1 MCHSCAPTGTTTVTD
16 RTTLTTLSFRAAAID
31 DVPELMRD
39 HYRLRYQVY
48 CLERKFLPA
57 ANFPQELEMDDFDRH
72 AVHVGAMDAAGT
84 LAGTARVVKVTAA
97 GPGLP
102 LFQHCKIFAEET
114 ELLDPDNTV
123 VEISRLS
130 MSRGYRRRQL
140 HSLPERR
147 DVRRDVF
154 LALAKAVYQ
163 ATKRLSATH
172 WLVATETSLQR
183 LLAHYGFP
191 FRVIGPECDYGGPVS
206 PYLMNLAEFDQVIL
220 SCRVPELDD
229 FVVGLEPE
237 YQPRPTRTTHPLGV
251 GDAPCDVPR
260 FPGRLVESL

>member
-1 MCHSCAPTGTTTVTD
+1 VIDPSAIAAPY
-16 RTTLTTLSFRAAAID
+16 FRAAAID
-31 DVPELMRD
+31 DAPELMKE

-57 ANFPQELEMDDFDRH
+57 ANFPEALEMDDFDRH
-72 AVHVGAMDAAGT
+72 AVHVGAIDACGV

-130 MSRGYRRRQL
+130 MSRRYRRS
-140 HSLPERR
+140 SLDGRAERR
-147 DVRRDVF
+147 EVRRDVF
-154 LALAKAVYQ
+154 LALFKAVYQ
-163 ATKRLSATH
+163 ATKRLDATH
-172 WLVATETSLQR
+172 WVAATETSLQR

-191 FRVIGPECDYGGPVS
+191 FRAIGPECDYGGRVS
-206 PYLMNLAEFDQVIL
+206 PYLMNLVEFDQVIL
-220 SCRVPELDD
+220 SRRVPELDEII
-229 FVVGLEPE
+229 VGLEPQ
-237 YQPRPTRTTHPLGV
+237 YRPRSNRTTQPLGV
-251 GDAPCDVPR
+251 GDPLCDVHR
-260 FPGRLVESL
+260 FADRLVESV

>member
-1 MCHSCAPTGTTTVTD
+1 VSDPSAIAA
-16 RTTLTTLSFRAAAID
+16 SYFQAAAID

-57 ANFPQELEMDDFDRH
+57 ANFPDGLEIDDFDRH
-72 AVHVGAMDAAGT
+72 SVHVGAVDARGT
-84 LAGTARVVKVTAA
+84 LAGTARIVKVTAA

-130 MSRGYRRRQL
+130 ISRGYRRRQQDGTNERR
-140 HSLPERR
+140 HIRR
-147 DVRRDVF
+147 DVL
-154 LALAKAVYQ
+154 LALLKAIYQ

-172 WLVATETSLQR
+172 WVVATETSLQR
-183 LLAHYGFP
+183 LLAQYGFP
-191 FRVIGPECDYGGPVS
+191 FRVIGPECDYDGPVS
-206 PYLMNLAEFDQVIL
+206 PYLMNLVAFDQVIL
-220 SCRVPELDD
+220 SRRVEQLDD

-237 YQPRPTRTTHPLGV
+237 YWPRSTGTAQPQGAGGV
-251 GDAPCDVPR
+251 PCDVPGL
-260 FPGRLVESL
+260 PGRLVEHL

>member
-1 MCHSCAPTGTTTVTD
+1 MID
-16 RTTLTTLSFRAAAID
+16 RSPITASYFHAGAID
-31 DVPELMRD
+31 DSPELMQE

-57 ANFPQELEMDDFDRH
+57 ANFPLELEIDDFDRH
-72 AVHVGAMDAAGT
+72 AVHVGAIDGYGM
-84 LAGTARVVKVTAA
+84 LAGTGRVVKVTAA

-130 MSRGYRRRQL
+130 MSRGYTRRRL
-140 HSLPERR
+140 NGLPERR

-154 LALAKAVYQ
+154 LALAKAIYQ
-163 ATKRLSATH
+163 ATKRLGATH
-172 WLVATETSLQR
+172 WIVATEISLQR

-191 FRVIGPECDYGGPVS
+191 FRAIGPECDYGGRVS
-206 PYLMNLAEFDQVIL
+206 PYLMNLAVFDQVIL
-220 SCRVPELDD
+220 SRRVPELDD
-229 FVVGLEPE
+229 FIVGLEPQ
-237 YQPRPTRTTHPLGV
+237 YMPRASRTMQPLGV
-251 GDAPCDVPR
+251 GDTLCDMPR
-260 FPGRLVESL
+260 SADRLVECL

>member
-1 MCHSCAPTGTTTVTD
+1 MT
-16 RTTLTTLSFRAAAID
+16 
-31 DVPELMRD
+31 E

-57 ANFPQELEMDDFDRH
+57 ANFPDGLEIDDFDRH
-72 AVHVGAMDAAGT
+72 SVHVGAIDAWGT
-84 LAGTARVVKVTAA
+84 LAATARVVKVTAA

-123 VEISRLS
+123 VEVSRLS

-140 HSLPERR
+140 GSLPERR

-154 LALAKAVYQ
+154 LTLLKAIYQ
-163 ATKRLSATH
+163 ATKRLGATH
-172 WLVATETSLQR
+172 WVALTETSLQR
-183 LLAHYGFP
+183 LVAKYGFP
-191 FRVIGPECDYGGPVS
+191 FRAIGPECDYGGRVS

-220 SCRVPELDD
+220 SRRVPELDD
-229 FVVGLEPE
+229 FVVGLEPR
-237 YQPRPTRTTHPLGV
+237 YWPRANRRTPPLGV
-251 GDAPCDVPR
+251 GDAPG
-260 FPGRLVESL
+260 FPERLVKSR

>member
-1 MCHSCAPTGTTTVTD
+1 VIESSAITAPRFHG
-16 RTTLTTLSFRAAAID
+16 AAID
-31 DVPELMRD
+31 DSPELMEE

-57 ANFPQELEMDDFDRH
+57 ANFPQGLEMDDFDRH
-72 AVHVGAMDAAGT
+72 AVHVGAMDGCGV
-84 LAGTARVVKVTAA
+84 LAGTGRVVKVTAA

-102 LFQHCKIFAEET
+102 LFQHCRIFAEET

-130 MSRGYRRRQL
+130 MSRGYWRRRL
-140 HSLPERR
+140 KGLPKRH

-154 LALAKAVYQ
+154 LALAKAIYQ
-163 ATKRLSATH
+163 ATKRLGATH
-172 WLVATETSLQR
+172 WIVATETSLQR

-206 PYLMNLAEFDQVIL
+206 PYLMNLAAFDQVIL
-220 SCRVPELDD
+220 SGRVPELDD
-229 FVVGLEPE
+229 FVDGLEPQ
-237 YQPRPTRTTHPLGV
+237 YRPRAICITDPPGV
-251 GDAPCDVPR
+251 GDALCDVR
-260 FPGRLVESL
+260 QISHRLVECL

>member
-1 MCHSCAPTGTTTVTD
+1 VSDSSTIAA
-16 RTTLTTLSFRAAAID
+16 SYFEAAAID
-31 DVPELMRD
+31 QVPELMTE

-57 ANFPQELEMDDFDRH
+57 VNFPDGLEMDDFDRH
-72 AVHVGAMDAAGT
+72 SVHVGAIDAVGA

-130 MSRGYRRRQL
+130 MSRGYR
-140 HSLPERR
+140 HSSRNGRPERR
-147 DVRRDVF
+147 AVRRDVF
-154 LALAKAVYQ
+154 LALFKAVYQ
-163 ATKRLSATH
+163 ATKRMDATH
-172 WLVATETSLQR
+172 WVVLTEPSLQR
-183 LLAHYGFP
+183 LLAYYGFP
-191 FRVIGPECDYGGPVS
+191 FRAIGPECDYGGRVS

-220 SCRVPELDD
+220 SRRVPELDEIIG
-229 FVVGLEPE
+229 GLEPQ
-237 YQPRPTRTTHPLGV
+237 YRPRANRTLQPLGV
-251 GDAPCDVPR
+251 GDAPFDVPR
-260 FPGRLVESL
+260 LPGRLVESR

>member
-1 MCHSCAPTGTTTVTD
+1 VSDPATITAPY
-16 RTTLTTLSFRAAAID
+16 FRAGAID
-31 DVPELMRD
+31 ALPELMSE

-57 ANFPQELEMDDFDRH
+57 ANFPEGLEIDDFDRH
-72 AVHVGAMDAAGT
+72 SVHVGAIDAWGT

-102 LFQHCKIFAEET
+102 IFQHCRIFAEET

-130 MSRGYRRRQL
+130 MSRGYRRR
-140 HSLPERR
+140 HEDGPRERR
-147 DVRRDVF
+147 DVRREVF
-154 LALAKAVYQ
+154 LTLLKAIYQ

-183 LLAHYGFP
+183 LVAQYGFP

-206 PYLMNLAEFDQVIL
+206 PYLMNLLQFDQVIL
-220 SCRVPELDD
+220 SRRLPDLDD
-229 FVVGLEPE
+229 FVVGLEPQ
-237 YQPRPTRTTHPLGV
+237 YWPCSNRTPQALRV
-251 GDAPCDVPR
+251 GDARR